1 MKQVS
6 SFFLGMGALVMGL
19 AVVALLVTG
28 PAAAQAK
35 FPDPNDPA
43 AVWQYIAK
51 DNPYTE
57 WGSWPS
63 DEFKGFLFS
72 GTPHTKVVRIFV
84 NDVGQ
89 RVATNFPGE
98 MPANTIIV
106 KENFTGES
114 PDDPGKLDAL
124 TIMYK
129 VPGFNE
135 EGGDWFWAKFKPDGT
150 AEAAGKLASC
160 AGCHYGIP
168 NNRDGVLR
176 WGFGG
181 EPAVTSAGSPEGQQA
196 VAQVMQ
202 QMQQPKQLPQTGAGS
217 TMGLNRMLG
226 IVLLAAVGL
235 VLLLTGLGLRKWST

>member
-1 MKQVS
+1 MV
-6 SFFLGMGALVMGL
+6 LIGL
-19 AVVALLVTG
+19 AVIAVLVTG

-57 WGSWPS
+57 WGTWPS
-63 DEFKGFLFS
+63 DEFKGFLPS
-72 GTPHTKVVRIFV
+72 GAPHTKVVRIFV

-89 RVATNFPGE
+89 SVATSFPGE

-106 KENFTGES
+106 KENFMGES
-114 PDDPGKLDAL
+114 VDSPGAL
-124 TIMYK
+124 GAVTIMYK

-150 AEAAGKLASC
+150 AEAAGKVASC

-168 NNRDGVLR
+168 NNKDGVLR

-181 EPAVTSAGSPEGQQA
+181 EPAVASAGSPEGQQA
-196 VAQVMQ
+196 VSQIMQ
-202 QMQQPKQLPQTGAGS
+202 KMQAPQQLPKTGAES
-217 TMGLNRMLG
+217 VLAFNRTVG
-226 IVLLAAVGL
+226 ILLLATAGLILFLMGVGL
-235 VLLLTGLGLRKWST
+235 HRRSA